1 MSRIW
6 LWLATRQATAWVA
19 AVLLAVIALGV
30 GYVQQLRVEAAR
42 CQGRESVQAQLDDLT
57 DKVVKGIRKETKE
70 AVSEIEDLAD
80 DGCLDRPVPDSLRD
94 Q

>member
-42 CQGRESVQAQLDDLT
+42 CQGRESVQAQLDYLT
-57 DKVVKGIRKETKE
+57 DKVVTGIRKETDD
-70 AVSEIEDLAD
+70 AVEQIEDLAD

-94 Q
+94 E